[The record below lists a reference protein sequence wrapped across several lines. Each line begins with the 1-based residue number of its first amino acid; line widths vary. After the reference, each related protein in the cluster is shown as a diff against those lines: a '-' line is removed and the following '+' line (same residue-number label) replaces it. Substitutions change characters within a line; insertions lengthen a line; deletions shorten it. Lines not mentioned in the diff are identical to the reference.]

1 MQIMI
6 DICNKQKMK
15 KITLEDNSKKKFTGN
30 SIKLI
35 YFRTMTRGLPYY
47 TKFNFRSVDYLITP
61 NLILEVRRILK
72 LYEIINN
79 ITKVILYLI
88 KNNK

>member
-1 MQIMI
+1 
-6 DICNKQKMK
+6 
-15 KITLEDNSKKKFTGN
+15 
-30 SIKLI
+30 
-35 YFRTMTRGLPYY
+35 MTRGLPYY